1 MSTSGSLGFFPGHV
15 MLQNICYASLF
26 TFHNDVNQAFPTLLI
41 KPLNWKVG
49 PPPTSTRMLEA
60 VLAQVFLV
68 LIYPESLE

>member
-15 MLQNICYASLF
+15 MPQNIYYVSLF

-41 KPLNWKVG
+41 KPLNWKVA
-49 PPPTSTRMLEA
+49 PPTSTRMLEA